1 MTRVAA
7 MVALSTVPRTRTLAP
22 FFTARA
28 EARWVPLVY
37 FVEDASVTVTS
48 IPVAV
53 AKVKPD
59 VDVVSTMPVAPPAA
73 GPDTGPPPV
82 GRLGLAVGEDVAV
95 AERDDADDEKS
106 AAADGLAPVSPATAH
121 VSPAATIHP
130 PLFFDSNRRTLGRCT
145 CTATVAGADPVG
157 EWSVAS

>member
-48 IPVAV
+48 TPVAV

-59 VDVVSTMPVAPPAA
+59 EDVVSTMPVAPPAA

-95 AERDDADDEKS
+95 SERDDADDEKS
-106 AAADGLAPVSPATAH
+106 AAADGPAPVSPATAH

-130 PLFFDSNRRTLGRCT
+130 PFFFDSNRRTLGRRA
-145 CTATVAGADPVG
+145 CTATVAGADPAG
-157 EWSVAS
+157 EWLVAS

>member
-1 MTRVAA
+1 M
-7 MVALSTVPRTRTLAP
+7 
-22 FFTARA
+22 
-28 EARWVPLVY
+28 
-37 FVEDASVTVTS
+37 TVTS
-48 IPVAV
+48 TPVAV

-82 GRLGLAVGEDVAV
+82 GGAVGEDVAV
-95 AERDDADDEKS
+95 AERDDADDADDEKS

-130 PLFFDSNRRTLGRCT
+130 PLFFDNNRRTLGRRA
-145 CTATVAGADPVG
+145 CTAMVAGADPAG
-157 EWSVAS
+157 E